1 MFGESII
8 TSKVILIYSS
18 WTVCDNPCEPM
29 FLVARDVI
37 VLTVMDNF
45 DIEFVL
51 RGKIFQTTP
60 SKTGSGQSKKLK
72 IP

>member
-18 WTVCDNPCEPM
+18 WTVYDNPCEPM
-29 FLVARDVI
+29 SLVARDVI

-45 DIEFVL
+45 DI
-51 RGKIFQTTP
+51 
-60 SKTGSGQSKKLK
+60 
-72 IP
+72 

>member
-18 WTVCDNPCEPM
+18 WPVCDNPCEPM

-45 DIEFVL
+45 DI
-51 RGKIFQTTP
+51 
-60 SKTGSGQSKKLK
+60 
-72 IP
+72 

>member
-29 FLVARDVI
+29 SLVARDVI

-45 DIEFVL
+45 DI
-51 RGKIFQTTP
+51 
-60 SKTGSGQSKKLK
+60 
-72 IP
+72 

>member
-1 MFGESII
+1 MSGESII

-29 FLVARDVI
+29 SLVARDVI

-45 DIEFVL
+45 DI
-51 RGKIFQTTP
+51 
-60 SKTGSGQSKKLK
+60 
-72 IP
+72 